1 MRVHCIMYC
10 VVQDED
16 VFKKP
21 GMLPVAKAKG
31 VTADRNDEP
40 QSKRIK
46 GKIAVEFQ
54 KFCTNS

>member
-1 MRVHCIMYC
+1 MYC

>member
-1 MRVHCIMYC
+1 
-10 VVQDED
+10 VQDED

-31 VTADRNDEP
+31 VAADRSDEP

-46 GKIAVEFQ
+46 GKIAVESLKILYKYQ
-54 KFCTNS
+54 KLSFII